1 MAWTRQGSTTST
13 FVTPD
18 GVSTGSA
25 TPGFTLWSPSA
36 NATEKVWE
44 LGNLWTA
51 ATANDGSYLRFKY
64 DSNAVF
70 ELTTTGFATAKTR
83 SITLSALPDIEDA
96 SYEGGDIFNYL
107 GVLYVKGD

>member
-36 NATEKVWE
+36 NATEKVW
-44 LGNLWTA
+44 
-51 ATANDGSYLRFKY
+51 
-64 DSNAVF
+64 
-70 ELTTTGFATAKTR
+70 
-83 SITLSALPDIEDA
+83 
-96 SYEGGDIFNYL
+96 
-107 GVLYVKGD
+107 